1 MNLMKLFGF
10 DGDDDDYDESENYA
24 TEERRSKQSRSRREG
39 SGRSGSSSSSP
50 SGGNGNGKLIL
61 FNGIASDNQ
70 KRKLREAFNNGA
82 MILIDLHD
90 MTQIQYEQAGG
101 KDFITFMGGVAF
113 ARNGTLI
120 PVSNTQ
126 YLVTPRA
133 DMFEVWPDEEN
144 EDE

>member
-1 MNLMKLFGF
+1 MNLMKFFGF
-10 DGDDDDYDESENYA
+10 DGEDDDYNEDEDY
-24 TEERRSKQSRSRREG
+24 TQEERRSKPSRSRREG
-39 SGRSGSSSSSP
+39 GQRSGSSSGGSS
-50 SGGNGNGKLIL
+50 SMGNGKLIL
-61 FNGIASDNQ
+61 FNGIASDNE

-133 DMFEVWPDEEN
+133 DMFEVWPDNEEN

>member
-1 MNLMKLFGF
+1 MNLMKFFGF
-10 DGDDDDYDESENYA
+10 DGEDDDYDEGEEY
-24 TEERRSKQSRSRREG
+24 TQEERRKPSRSRREG
-39 SGRSGSSSSSP
+39 SQQRSGNP
-50 SGGNGNGKLIL
+50 SGGSSANNGKLIL
-61 FNGIASDNQ
+61 FNGIASDNE

-133 DMFEVWPDEEN
+133 DMFEVWPIIEEN

>member
-1 MNLMKLFGF
+1 MNLMKFFGF
-10 DGDDDDYDESENYA
+10 DGDDDDYDENEDY
-24 TEERRSKQSRSRREG
+24 TQEERRKPSRSRREG
-39 SGRSGSSSSSP
+39 GGRSNSSSSSA
-50 SGGNGNGKLIL
+50 GNGNGKLIL

-133 DMFEVWPDEEN
+133 EMFEVWPDEEN